1 MGSHQPLM
9 LVLPLFI
16 MFLKA
21 SLMAFCILI
30 CGILRCHL
38 WSLVLSLHTY
48 DVVK

>member
-16 MFLKA
+16 MLLKA

-30 CGILRCHL
+30 CGIILQ
-38 WSLVLSLHTY
+38 SKINYFAV
-48 DVVK
+48 